1 MSYSLTLD
9 FESYDELCDFI
20 TQFKTFKEKQFKKK
34 EKEFIDTYSNL
45 ADIKEDKQDKIDRRG
60 AHQVLYHNLA
70 KQYQNENPT
79 LSYREA
85 LRFVYKNNKVVE
97 KTI

>member
-1 MSYSLTLD
+1 MSCSITLN
-9 FESYDELCDFI
+9 FENYEELSEFI
-20 TQFKTFKEKQFKKK
+20 KEFKSFKDKKEKKK
-34 EKEFIDTYSNL
+34 EKEFVDTYSNL
-45 ADIKEDKQDKIDRRG
+45 TDINLKEDKQDKRG
-60 AHQVLYHNLA
+60 QHQVLYHNLA

-97 KTI
+97 KTV

>member
-9 FESYDELCDFI
+9 FESYEELCDFI

-45 ADIKEDKQDKIDRRG
+45 TDINLKEDKQDKRG
-60 AHQVLYHNLA
+60 QHQVLYHNLA
-70 KQYQNENPT
+70 KQYQTEHPE
-79 LSYREA
+79 LSYREC
-85 LRFVYKNNKVVE
+85 LSFIYKNHKVVE

>member
-45 ADIKEDKQDKIDRRG
+45 TDINKEDKLDKRG
-60 AHQVLYHNLA
+60 QHQVLYHNLA
-70 KQYQNENPT
+70 KQYQNEHPE

-85 LRFVYKNNKVVE
+85 LRFVYKNHKIVE

>member
-9 FESYDELCDFI
+9 FESYEELCDFI

-45 ADIKEDKQDKIDRRG
+45 ADIKDNNKEDRRG
-60 AHQVLYHNLA
+60 AHQVLYHNMA
-70 KQYQNENPT
+70 KQYQNEHPE

-85 LRFVYKNNKVVE
+85 LKFVYKNNKVVE